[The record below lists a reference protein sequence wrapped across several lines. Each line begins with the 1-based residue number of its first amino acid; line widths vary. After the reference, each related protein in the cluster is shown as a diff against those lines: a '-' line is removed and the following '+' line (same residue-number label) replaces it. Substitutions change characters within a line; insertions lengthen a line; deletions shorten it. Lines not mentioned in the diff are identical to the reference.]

1 MIPVMVPCLESSAA
15 RDRSQGSPPV
25 FSTLRKGILSQS
37 NQKLFEAWDKLD
49 PVDDWERERA
59 RRIEAIQGNKNPFIL
74 AGATDTSTIPSAP
87 IIGNRRSKVYHRPD
101 CPGYDQVSS
110 QNRVPFIDEAEAQA
124 AGYRLAG
131 NCP

>member
-1 MIPVMVPCLESSAA
+1 MNQAYP
-15 RDRSQGSPPV
+15 G
-25 FSTLRKGILSQS
+25 KGILSRS

-49 PVDDWERERA
+49 PIDDWERERA

-74 AGATDTSTIPSAP
+74 AGDTDTATIPSAP
-87 IIGNRRSKVYHRPD
+87 IIGNRKSKVYHRPD

-110 QNRVPFIDEAEAQA
+110 QNRVPFMSEQDAQS

-131 NCP
+131 DCP